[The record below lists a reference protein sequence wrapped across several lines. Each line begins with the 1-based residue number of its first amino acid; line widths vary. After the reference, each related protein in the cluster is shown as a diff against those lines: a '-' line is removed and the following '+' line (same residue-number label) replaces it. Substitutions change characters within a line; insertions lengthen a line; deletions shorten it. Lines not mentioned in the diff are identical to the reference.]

1 MHSFSSTTTIR
12 AAWLALIAMVLL
24 VVAPLI
30 SITLQNNA
38 ASKNMG
44 LMHHDM
50 PEMAAMMHHDMPEMA
65 SHGMENN
72 APQTAHIDH
81 AEACGYCVLLTHVPG
96 LILLALVMAFG
107 WLRQRVVRRA
117 VSVEPLWL
125 FTLWSRPHTR
135 APPRL
140 SAVL

>member
-12 AAWLALIAMVLL
+12 AAWLALIAMVLI

-44 LMHHDM
+44 L
-50 PEMAAMMHHDMPEMA
+50 MHHDMPEMA

-96 LILLALVMAFG
+96 LILLAIVMAFG
-107 WLRQRVVRRA
+107 WLRQHVVRRA